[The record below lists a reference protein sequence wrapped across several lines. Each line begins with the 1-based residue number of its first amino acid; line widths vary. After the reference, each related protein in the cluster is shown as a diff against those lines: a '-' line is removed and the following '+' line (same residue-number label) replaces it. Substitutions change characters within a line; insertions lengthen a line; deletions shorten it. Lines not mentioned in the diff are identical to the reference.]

1 MCSLGKPPKK
11 SSTLNSQAIK
21 RGGDNFF
28 KAFFKTL
35 LLLKKLFYF
44 RQLYGNITLKFV
56 SVGIL
61 TGLLQYFSKNRAI
74 LVQKFGEEK
83 DKKFLEE

>member
-1 MCSLGKPPKK
+1 MLQFKNKNYF
-11 SSTLNSQAIK
+11 TL
-21 RGGDNFF
+21 DN
-28 KAFFKTL
+28 
-35 LLLKKLFYF
+35 
-44 RQLYGNITLKFV
+44 YGNITLKFV